1 MTTTHKPAQAGS
13 PEDDLNL
20 PGFLDRNKPKKTSWH
35 DILPVH
41 PACAAFP
48 DMSHEELVKLGE
60 DIKPNGLQQK
70 IVVQKLGEYPNQT
83 FTLLDGKNRLQA
95 MELVGIEFQVEIINV
110 KRRGASYMTLV
121 PSQDPERED
130 ICIPEDA
137 VAKVRSELE
146 RAGDVETVSTSID
159 TRGRKQPAKKAKPSS
174 GEAATVAR
182 FKAAVKRHEEAERDR
197 AECIALNN
205 KCIEAEKALAD
216 HKATQGQ
223 KINHRRGAQGA
234 V

>member
-1 MTTTHKPAQAGS
+1 M
-13 PEDDLNL
+13 
-20 PGFLDRNKPKKTSWH
+20 
-35 DILPVH
+35 
-41 PACAAFP
+41 
-48 DMSHEELVKLGE
+48 
-60 DIKPNGLQQK
+60 
-70 IVVQKLGEYPNQT
+70 
-83 FTLLDGKNRLQA
+83 
-95 MELVGIEFQVEIINV
+95 
-110 KRRGASYMTLV
+110 
-121 PSQDPERED
+121 
-130 ICIPEDA
+130 
-137 VAKVRSELE
+137 AKVRSELE

-223 KINHRRGAQGA
+223 KIITAEERKAQYAADETLATTPSGAPAENDEERVATDLGLELLLSLKDLVETGSASNRINMVGFIRTAIVNLAIDVTEVKKDASGAERRCADKILKLFKTQEA
-234 V
+234 KAA